1 MPMISMLLL
10 LVLLLFISAFFSAS
24 ETGMMAINRYRLQHQ
39 AKAGQLTAK
48 RIQRLLERPDRL
60 LGIILIGNT
69 LANISAS
76 SMTAML
82 MLQLFGH
89 MGVAIGTGVLTALVL
104 VFAETLPKTVA
115 ALKPDMIAWI
125 AAWPLSLLLWI
136 FYPLVYAMNGV
147 VNGFLLLVRIR
158 VKKKPLDRL
167 NSEELKVLLTEAAT
181 MSKRHR
187 DMLLRLLD
195 LEKVTVEDIMTPR
208 AEITGIDLADN
219 WEIVLSMIASATQRR
234 LPVYRGS
241 IDQVIGVLDL
251 SRLSRLLAKKQ
262 AGDVQFDQSMLESA
276 ITPPYF
282 VPKNTRLTAQLLR
295 FQIEKQQYAL
305 VVDEYGDIEGMVTLD
320 DILEEIVGEFIVDVD
335 AVSTAIH
342 PQADGTFL
350 IDGTTT
356 LREINKILG
365 WHLSTTGPKTLNGLI
380 IEQLESMPQSNVC
393 LRVGD
398 YCIETLQIKENAVK
412 IAKVKQQK

>member
-147 VNGFLLLVRIR
+147 VNGFLLLVSNSCEEKALRSFKLRRIKG
-158 VKKKPLDRL
+158 V
-167 NSEELKVLLTEAAT
+167 
-181 MSKRHR
+181 
-187 DMLLRLLD
+187 
-195 LEKVTVEDIMTPR
+195 
-208 AEITGIDLADN
+208 ID
-219 WEIVLSMIASATQRR
+219 
-234 LPVYRGS
+234 
-241 IDQVIGVLDL
+241 
-251 SRLSRLLAKKQ
+251 
-262 AGDVQFDQSMLESA
+262 
-276 ITPPYF
+276 
-282 VPKNTRLTAQLLR
+282 
-295 FQIEKQQYAL
+295 
-305 VVDEYGDIEGMVTLD
+305 
-320 DILEEIVGEFIVDVD
+320 
-335 AVSTAIH
+335 
-342 PQADGTFL
+342 
-350 IDGTTT
+350 
-356 LREINKILG
+356 
-365 WHLSTTGPKTLNGLI
+365 
-380 IEQLESMPQSNVC
+380 
-393 LRVGD
+393 
-398 YCIETLQIKENAVK
+398 
-412 IAKVKQQK
+412 

>member
-1 MPMISMLLL
+1 M
-10 LVLLLFISAFFSAS
+10 
-24 ETGMMAINRYRLQHQ
+24 
-39 AKAGQLTAK
+39 
-48 RIQRLLERPDRL
+48 
-60 LGIILIGNT
+60 
-69 LANISAS
+69 
-76 SMTAML
+76 
-82 MLQLFGH
+82 
-89 MGVAIGTGVLTALVL
+89 
-104 VFAETLPKTVA
+104 
-115 ALKPDMIAWI
+115 
-125 AAWPLSLLLWI
+125 
-136 FYPLVYAMNGV
+136 
-147 VNGFLLLVRIR
+147 
-158 VKKKPLDRL
+158 
-167 NSEELKVLLTEAAT
+167 
-181 MSKRHR
+181 
-187 DMLLRLLD
+187 LRLLD

-356 LREINKILG
+356 LREITQNFRLAFIN
-365 WHLSTTGPKTLNGLI
+365 NGAEN
-380 IEQLESMPQSNVC
+380 IEWSYYRAIGIHAAKQC
-393 LRVGD
+393 LFARRGLL
-398 YCIETLQIKENAVK
+398 Y
-412 IAKVKQQK
+412 